1 MELRVVGGNADDI
14 IQIEAAPIL
23 GDWVAIATLVQTNDT
38 LQFLDPESN
47 AIESRFYRAH
57 LITLD

>member
-1 MELRVVGGNADDI
+1 MVGGNADDI